1 MRLTRLA
8 LTFVLAAA
16 LAPLPALAGFTG
28 TDVLIPAVARIAGA
42 GGAQFT
48 STVWV
53 TNLSQ
58 SSAATIEA
66 RLYLQGQPNPQP
78 LVKGLT
84 LTPGESRVYQNVVTD
99 LFGLTS
105 ASGALRFV
113 STTRLL
119 VSSRTYD
126 LPTGSSPRDTKGL
139 FFGAIPA
146 SFGIV
151 AGETAHLQGVVT
163 GSDFRYNFGFVELT
177 GAGARVRATL
187 RSLTGAE
194 VASKEYELG
203 AWEARQVSSTDLSA
217 ATQDNARLEATV
229 VSGSGSVLVYGTQ
242 IANGSQDSAG
252 FEMSF
257 KEGLLVEAEAS
268 AAEGLAA
275 SAATTSATVASGT
288 FDLAPRVTGGGSP
301 LAALSDLPFTGTWD
315 EATGTWT
322 ISIRFESGQQ
332 ASFALQFRSASGTT
346 TKLYRPTETS
356 SIWAQG
362 TAAGL
367 QGALDFDF
375 VLGGVMQ
382 GVASLTVNGTGS
394 GTYQGASGD
403 VTVANVAIPKT
414 TGAYPTSGTVT
425 VISGGI
431 TITVTFNGTRYAQG
445 SYVYRNKTMTFTID
459 LETGEVTKP

>member
-1 MRLTRLA
+1 MRLTRFA
-8 LTFVLAAA
+8 LTLVLAAV
-16 LAPLPALAGFTG
+16 LAPVPALAGFTG

-53 TNLSQ
+53 TNLSL

-84 LTPGESRVYQNVVTD
+84 LTPGESRVYQNVVTE

-105 ASGALRFV
+105 AAGALRFV

-119 VSSRTYD
+119 VSSRTFD
-126 LPTGSSPRDTKGL
+126 LPPGSSVRDTKGL

-146 SFGIV
+146 SFAIV
-151 AGETAHLQGVVT
+151 AGETAHLQGIVT
-163 GSDFRYNFGFVELT
+163 GNDFRYNFGFVELT
-177 GAGARVRATL
+177 GGTVKVRATL
-187 RSLTGAE
+187 RSATGAE
-194 VASKEYELG
+194 VASKEYELAAG
-203 AWEARQVSSTDLSA
+203 EARQLSVSDLDGASH
-217 ATQDNARLEATV
+217 DNARLEATV
-229 VSGSGSVLVYGTQ
+229 VSGSGSALVYGTQ

-257 KEGLLVEAEAS
+257 KDGLLVEAEAS
-268 AAEGLAA
+268 AAEELAA
-275 SAATTSATVASGT
+275 SAAYTSATVARGT
-288 FDLAPRVTGGGSP
+288 FDLAPRVQAGTGALTA
-301 LAALSDLPFTGTWD
+301 LAEPPFTGSWD

-322 ISIRFESGQQ
+322 IAIRLESGQQ
-332 ASFALQFRSASGTT
+332 ASFALQFRAASGTPM
-346 TKLYRPTETS
+346 KLYRPTETS

-367 QGALDFDF
+367 QGALDFDL
-375 VLGGVMQ
+375 VVGGVMQ
-382 GVASLTVNGTGS
+382 GVTALTVNGTGN

-403 VTVANVAIPKT
+403 VMVANVVIPKT

-425 VISGGI
+425 VVSGGI

-445 SYVYRNKTMTFTID
+445 SYQYRNQNVTFTID

>member
-1 MRLTRLA
+1 MRPFRLT
-8 LTFVLAAA
+8 LTLVLAAV
-16 LAPLPALAGFTG
+16 LSPVPALAGFTG

-58 SSAATIEA
+58 SSAASVEA

-78 LVKGLT
+78 LVKALT

-105 ASGALRFV
+105 AAGALRFV

-126 LPTGSSPRDTKGL
+126 LPPGGSARDTKGL
-139 FFGAIPA
+139 FFGAMPA
-146 SFGIV
+146 SFAIV

-163 GSDFRYNFGFVELT
+163 GNDFRYNFGLVELT
-177 GAGARVRATL
+177 GGAVKVRATL
-187 RSLTGAE
+187 RSATGAE
-194 VASKEYELG
+194 VGSKEYELAAG
-203 AWEARQVSSTDLSA
+203 EARQLSVADLDGASH
-217 ATQDNARLEATV
+217 DNARLEATV

-257 KEGLLVEAEAS
+257 KDGLLASAEAS
-268 AAEGLAA
+268 AAEELAA
-275 SAATTSATVASGT
+275 SAAYTSATVADGT
-288 FDLAPRVTGGGSP
+288 FDLAPRVGVGASG
-301 LAALSDLPFTGTWD
+301 LAALAEPPFTGSWD

-322 ISIRFESGQQ
+322 VSIRLESGQE
-332 ASFALQFRSASGTT
+332 ASFALQFRAASGTPM
-346 TKLYRPTETS
+346 KLYRPSETS
-356 SIWAQG
+356 SIWAKG

-367 QGALDFDF
+367 QGALDFEL
-375 VLGGVMQ
+375 VVGGVMQ
-382 GVASLTVNGTGS
+382 GAPALTVNGTGT
-394 GTYQGASGD
+394 GTCQGVSGD
-403 VTVANVAIPKT
+403 VTVAGVAIPKT
-414 TGAYPTSGTVT
+414 AGAYPASGTVT
-425 VISGGI
+425 VVTGTL

-445 SYVYRNKTMTFTID
+445 TYQYRNQTVTFTID

>member
-1 MRLTRLA
+1 MKPTRIA
-8 LTFVLAAA
+8 LTLVLAAV
-16 LAPLPALAGFTG
+16 LAPVPALAGFTG
-28 TDVLIPAVARIAGA
+28 TDVLIPAVARIAGS

-53 TNLSQ
+53 TNLSL
-58 SSAATIEA
+58 SSTATVEA
-66 RLYLQGQPNPQP
+66 RLYLQGQANPQP
-78 LVKGLT
+78 QVKALT

-126 LPTGSSPRDTKGL
+126 FPPGSSMRDTKGL

-146 SFGIV
+146 SFAVV

-177 GAGARVRATL
+177 GAGAKVRATL
-187 RSLTGAE
+187 RSATGAE

-203 AWEARQVSSTDLSA
+203 AWEARQVSVTDLTA
-217 ATQDNARLEATV
+217 TTQDNARLEATV

-257 KEGLLVEAEAS
+257 KDGLLVEAEAS
-268 AAEGLAA
+268 AAEALAA
-275 SAATTSATVASGT
+275 SASYTSATVASGT
-288 FDLAPRVTGGGSP
+288 FDLAPRVTSGTGA
-301 LAALSDLPFTGTWD
+301 LAALADLPFTGTWD

-322 ISIRFESGQQ
+322 ISIRFEGGQQ
-332 ASFALQFRSASGTT
+332 ASFALQFRSASGAT

-356 SIWAQG
+356 SIWARG

-367 QGALDFDF
+367 QGALDFDL
-375 VLGGVMQ
+375 VLGGTLQ
-382 GVASLTVNGTGS
+382 GVTAVTVNGTGT
-394 GTYQGASGD
+394 GTYQGATGD
-403 VTVANVAIPKT
+403 VTVSNVVIPKT

-431 TITVTFNGTRYAQG
+431 TVTVTFDGTRYAHG
-445 SYVYRNKTMTFTID
+445 TYVYRNKTMTFTID

>member
-1 MRLTRLA
+1 MRLTRFARTL
-8 LTFVLAAA
+8 FLAAL
-16 LAPLPALAGFTG
+16 LAPVPALAGFTG

-48 STVWV
+48 STVWI

-58 SSAATIEA
+58 SSTATIEA

-78 LVKGLT
+78 QVKALT

-126 LPTGSSPRDTKGL
+126 FPPGSSLRDTKGL

-146 SFGIV
+146 SFALV

-177 GAGARVRATL
+177 GAGAKIRATL

-203 AWEARQVSSTDLSA
+203 AWEARQVSSSDLSA

-229 VSGSGSVLVYGTQ
+229 VSGNGSVLVYGTQ

-268 AAEGLAA
+268 SAEGLAA
-275 SAATTSATVASGT
+275 SAAYTSATVASGA
-288 FDLAPRVTGGGSP
+288 FDLAPRVGVGTSG
-301 LAALSDLPFTGTWD
+301 LAALAEPPFTGSWD

-322 ISIRFESGQQ
+322 ISIRLESGQQ
-332 ASFALQFRSASGTT
+332 ASFALQFRAASGASM
-346 TKLYRPTETS
+346 KFYRPSETS
-356 SIWAQG
+356 SIWAKG

-367 QGALDFDF
+367 QGALDFDL
-375 VLGGVMQ
+375 VVGGVMQ
-382 GVASLTVNGTGS
+382 GVTALSVNGTGT

-403 VTVANVAIPKT
+403 VTVSNVVIPKT

-445 SYVYRNKTMTFTID
+445 TYVYRNKTVTFTID